1 MDDTLVVK
9 TFRSADRVTL
19 NPTAALYRTLTKEA
33 RHAESAGPLSP
44 Q

>member
-1 MDDTLVVK
+1 MDNTLVRG
-9 TFRSADRVTL
+9 TSRSADRVTP
-19 NPTAALYRTLTKEA
+19 NATAALYRTLTKEA

>member
-9 TFRSADRVTL
+9 TFRSADRVTP
-19 NPTAALYRTLTKEA
+19 NPTTALYRTLTKEA
-33 RHAESAGPLSP
+33 AHVEFAESPAP